1 MTEHERKEQFGKYIS
16 EKRQTLGLTKKQ
28 CANLIGITP
37 AYLSDIER
45 GNRNAPTN
53 HLNKIIEV
61 LHIEHCELDAFYDL
75 AGLSHGKWEDLNEML
90 NNLVIRTTLRL
101 AKEKNINPN
110 ELLEFVQNYKAEENT
125 KNL

>member
-1 MTEHERKEQFGKYIS
+1 MTEHERKEQFGKYIA
-16 EKRQTLGLTKKQ
+16 EKRKLLGLSVRQ
-28 CANLIGITP
+28 CSSLIGITP

-45 GNRNAPTN
+45 GNRNSPTK

-110 ELLEFVQNYKAEENT
+110 ELLEFVQNYKQEENT

>member
-1 MTEHERKEQFGKYIS
+1 
-16 EKRQTLGLTKKQ
+16 
-28 CANLIGITP
+28 
-37 AYLSDIER
+37 
-45 GNRNAPTN
+45 
-53 HLNKIIEV
+53 
-61 LHIEHCELDAFYDL
+61 
-75 AGLSHGKWEDLNEML
+75 ML